1 MVMGALL
8 ALALAER
15 PAAARQEAGSPPA
28 TAGQQAPPAAAGRPR
43 EIQLVFERE
52 VYHYGAQNR
61 RDPFHSLAD
70 GIGPL
75 FDDLTLRMII
85 YSSRPGQSVALLVDG
100 AKKLYRLRKGET
112 VGNATVLDIT
122 QSQVTFSV
130 EDYGNRRQEVLD
142 LKNQKEGA

>member
-1 MVMGALL
+1 
-8 ALALAER
+8 
-15 PAAARQEAGSPPA
+15 
-28 TAGQQAPPAAAGRPR
+28 
-43 EIQLVFERE
+43 
-52 VYHYGAQNR
+52 
-61 RDPFHSLAD
+61 
-70 GIGPL
+70 
-75 FDDLTLRMII
+75 MII
-85 YSSRPGQSVALLVDG
+85 YSPRPGQSVALLVDG